1 MEATVLLSVVI
12 TVCLMIILIVIG
24 FMFIEY
30 NRFKRAE
37 EEIIYYL
44 NKKLASS
51 SPTPVPSLSLSPAPK

>member
-1 MEATVLLSVVI
+1 MEAMVFLSIVI
-12 TVCLMIILIVIG
+12 TICLMIILIVVG

-30 NRFKRAE
+30 NRFRRAE

-51 SPTPVPSLSLSPAPK
+51 SRLSPTPSASKK

>member
-51 SPTPVPSLSLSPAPK
+51 SKPSLAPVPAPSPK